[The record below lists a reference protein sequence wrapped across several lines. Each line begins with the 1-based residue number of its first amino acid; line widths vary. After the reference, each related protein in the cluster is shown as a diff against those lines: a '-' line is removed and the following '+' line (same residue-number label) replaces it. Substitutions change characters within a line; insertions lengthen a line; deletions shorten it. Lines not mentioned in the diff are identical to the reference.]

1 MDMHMEKHL
10 MERQAG
16 KYSRVVE
23 FESIGMPLEG
33 TPESGKVL
41 RIAANVIFAKL

>member
-1 MDMHMEKHL
+1 MDIHMEKHL
-10 MERQAG
+10 MEGQAG

-33 TPESGKVL
+33 TPESGKV
-41 RIAANVIFAKL
+41 RGTAANFIFVKL